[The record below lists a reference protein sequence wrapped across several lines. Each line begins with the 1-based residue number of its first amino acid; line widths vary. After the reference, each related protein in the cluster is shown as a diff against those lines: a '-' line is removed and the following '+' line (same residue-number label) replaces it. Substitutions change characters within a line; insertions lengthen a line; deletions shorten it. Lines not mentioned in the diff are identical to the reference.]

1 MKVLL
6 LTAATILGVSAIFLP
21 LVTSAPAA
29 QTPASAA
36 GTPLGPDDTYF
47 VTQTSLG
54 TPFQVDSG
62 RDPGHSELCG
72 VDGEFPHHRE

>member
-29 QTPASAA
+29 QTPMASALGA
-36 GTPLGPDDTYF
+36 SLGPADTYF
-47 VTQTSLG
+47 VTQTWLHP
-54 TPFQVDSG
+54 PF
-62 RDPGHSELCG
+62 
-72 VDGEFPHHRE
+72 